1 MSVKVENLEKNMA
14 KLTVE
19 VDAADFDKAIV
30 TSYNKNKG
38 KFNLPGFRKGK
49 APMEMIKK
57 MYGVQV
63 FYEDA
68 LNEVLDKTY
77 PDAAKESG
85 LEIVSRPEIGVDQMG
100 EGKNLIYTATVAV
113 KPAVTL
119 GEYKG
124 VTVERADVSVSA
136 KEVNQRL
143 QAELEKNA
151 RIVEVDRPIQK
162 DDIAN
167 IDFVGSV
174 DGKEFPGG
182 KGEDYPL
189 TIGSG
194 TFIPGFEDQLIGKKA
209 GEETDVN
216 VTFPEAYGAK
226 DLAGKEAVFK
236 VNIKTVKE
244 KQVPKADD
252 EFASEV
258 SEFDTLEDYKKDL
271 KKIIKEEKDKQA
283 ASANE
288 NAVVN
293 KVVENASLESPEPMI
308 DNQLDSMYYDYT
320 MRLQQQGIPM
330 DQYLQITGM
339 TEEKLK
345 EQMKPSAEKN
355 IRTSLV
361 LEAIMKQENIT
372 VSDDRV
378 DEEFKKIADQYK
390 MKFDDLMKTVT
401 DSQKESIKR
410 ELSIQETVDMLVAEA
425 NLVKAEKKA
434 AKDEAEEGTE
444 STESAE

>member
-293 KVVENASLESPEPMI
+293 KVVENASLEIPEPMI